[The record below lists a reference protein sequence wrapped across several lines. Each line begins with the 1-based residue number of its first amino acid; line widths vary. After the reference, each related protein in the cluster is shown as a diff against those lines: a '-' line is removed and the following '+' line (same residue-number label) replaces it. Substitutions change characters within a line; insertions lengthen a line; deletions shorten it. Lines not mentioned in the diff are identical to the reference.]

1 MIMSLR
7 DLLLGPLGILA
18 LSIGFIVILIAGL
31 RLGAFF
37 SLILTAL
44 LVALLTAATKTGDQ
58 RFGLAITSVMTEF
71 GLTAGKLAVPIA
83 AAAVIG
89 RCLILSGG
97 ADKVVR
103 KFIGATGEDRAAL
116 ALLGSGLFLSA
127 PVFFDTV
134 MLLLLPLA
142 RSLSLRTGKNYLL
155 YVLAICVGGA
165 IANGTL
171 PPAPGPLFVA
181 DKLHVGLGLTFL
193 AGTLFAILPSL
204 LGLYLAR
211 RFDLRMPV
219 PVRAPA
225 GSTLAALTAESARPD
240 SELPVF
246 WASIAPVLVPVVL
259 IGAAACTAFP
269 GLHLPAGIAQ
279 VLGVLG
285 DKNIAL
291 LIGATIALAVYL
303 QQRQVSWR
311 TIGKF
316 VGPPLEGAGTIILV
330 ISAGGAYGGMI
341 KNAGVGDTILHLA
354 GNHVLN
360 YVLLAWVI
368 SAVIRAAQG
377 SSTVATITAAGI
389 MVSIAGT
396 HGFGVHPLYIF
407 LAIGYGAKC
416 MSWMNDAGFW
426 IIAQVSE
433 ITQSELLRSWSI
445 VISIVSLAGLAEVLA
460 ASWLFP
466 NF

>member
-18 LSIGFIVILIAGL
+18 LSIGFIVVLIAGL

-44 LVALLTAATKTGDQ
+44 LVALLTAVTKTGDQ
-58 RFGLAITSVMTEF
+58 RFVLAIGSVMTEF
-71 GLTAGKLAVPIA
+71 GTTAGKLAVPIA

-89 RCLILSGG
+89 RCLIGSGG
-97 ADKVVR
+97 ADKIVR
-103 KFIGATGEDRAAL
+103 KFIGVTGEDRAAL

-155 YVLAICVGGA
+155 YVIAICVGGA
-165 IANGTL
+165 LANGTL

-181 DKLHVGLGLTFL
+181 DKLHVGLGSALL
-193 AGTLFAILPSL
+193 AGTGFAILPGL

-219 PVRAPA
+219 PVRAPL
-225 GSTLAALTAESARPD
+225 GSTLATLTAESARPD
-240 SELPVF
+240 SELPGF
-246 WASIAPVLVPVVL
+246 WVAIAPVLVPVIL
-259 IGAAACTAFP
+259 IGAAACAGFP
-269 GLHLPAGIAQ
+269 GVSFSPGVAL
-279 VLGVLG
+279 VLGLLG
-285 DKNIAL
+285 DKNVAL
-291 LIGATIALAVYL
+291 LIGAAIALAVYL
-303 QQRQVSWR
+303 RQRRLGWR
-311 TIGKF
+311 AAGKF
-316 VGPPLEGAGTIILV
+316 IGPALEASGMIILV

-354 GNHVLN
+354 GHHGLN

-368 SAVIRAAQG
+368 SAVVRAAQG

-389 MVSIAGT
+389 MLSIAGT
-396 HGFGVHPLYIF
+396 HGFGVSPLYIF

-416 MSWMNDAGFW
+416 LSWMNDAGFW

-445 VISIVSLAGLAEVLA
+445 VISVVSVAGLVEVLV

-466 NF
+466 QL